1 MDAVS
6 VDIESD
12 DIPLVVAT
20 VAIAFGSLFVIV
32 GNAEGHF
39 LSILSLVGG
48 TVAFVWFALQ
58 RIEPI
63 EAKLAIPVSAM
74 VLGSIL
80 VGFDVPNLFEFD
92 GPMGAALFVYG
103 AIRLL
108 GYVDE

>member
-1 MDAVS
+1 MDAEI
-6 VDIESD
+6 DIDPD

-20 VAIAFGSLFVIV
+20 VAIAFGSLFVVV
-32 GNAEGHF
+32 GNAEGH
-39 LSILSLVGG
+39 LVSILSLVGG

-92 GPMGAALFVYG
+92 GQMGAALFVYG

>member
-1 MDAVS
+1 MDTAS
-6 VDIESD
+6 IEIDSD
-12 DIPLVVAT
+12 DLPLVAAT

-32 GNAEGHF
+32 GDAEGHL

-48 TVAFVWFALQ
+48 TVAFAWFALQ

-63 EAKLAIPVSAM
+63 EPRTAIPVSAM
-74 VLGSIL
+74 VLGSVL

-92 GPMGAALFVYG
+92 GPLGAALFVFG

-108 GYVDE
+108 GYVAE